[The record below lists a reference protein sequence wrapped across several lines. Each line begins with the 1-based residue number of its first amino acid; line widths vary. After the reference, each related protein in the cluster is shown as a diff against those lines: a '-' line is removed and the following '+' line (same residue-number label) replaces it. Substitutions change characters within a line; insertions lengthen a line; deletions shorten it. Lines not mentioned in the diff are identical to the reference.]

1 LLGVLL
7 ATIALT
13 ISVLEKSN
21 RGLRGL
27 NELGRNLRFIRSIR
41 VISGSTILQIFVI
54 EHETV
59 WDEHRTEYQ
68 LASLWR
74 C

>member
-7 ATIALT
+7 ATIALA
-13 ISVLEKSN
+13 ISVLERSN

-27 NELGRNLRFIRSIR
+27 NGLGRNLRFIRSIR

-54 EHETV
+54 EHEI
-59 WDEHRTEYQ
+59 E
-68 LASLWR
+68 
-74 C
+74 